1 MVVRTP
7 VEIKPDER
15 KQLVE
20 RELSNFMKRENEFIA
35 RERQERAAQLGL
47 ALYSLRRD
55 TTLEC
60 TVTPLTVEKS
70 VTVAGDR
77 QGE

>member
-20 RELSNFMKRENEFIA
+20 RELANFMKRENEFIA

-55 TTLEC
+55 TTPGC
-60 TVTPLTVEKS
+60 IVTPLTVEKS

-77 QGE
+77 PGE